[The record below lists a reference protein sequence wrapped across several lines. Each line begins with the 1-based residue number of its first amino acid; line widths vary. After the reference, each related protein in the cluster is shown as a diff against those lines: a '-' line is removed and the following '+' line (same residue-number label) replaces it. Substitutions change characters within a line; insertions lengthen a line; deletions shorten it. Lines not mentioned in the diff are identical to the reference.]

1 MIEGAIV
8 LGLVAAISTKF
19 VDFSKYVKAGDR
31 NGALTQ
37 VYAWFVGVVFTVALA
52 KSGLAEDLFL
62 PFSELPFSKYGTIA
76 QILVGLSPGSLG
88 GVFVDAKKAIDN
100 TDSAKVPSLF

>member
-1 MIEGAIV
+1 MVEGAIV

-37 VYAWFVGVVFTVALA
+37 LYAWLVGVVLILGLA
-52 KSGLAEDLFL
+52 KSGLANDVYL
-62 PFSELPFSKYGTIA
+62 PFSDLPLEKYGTVA

-88 GVFVDAKKAIDN
+88 GVFIDAKKAVDN
-100 TDSAKVPSLF
+100 TDSAKLPSLF